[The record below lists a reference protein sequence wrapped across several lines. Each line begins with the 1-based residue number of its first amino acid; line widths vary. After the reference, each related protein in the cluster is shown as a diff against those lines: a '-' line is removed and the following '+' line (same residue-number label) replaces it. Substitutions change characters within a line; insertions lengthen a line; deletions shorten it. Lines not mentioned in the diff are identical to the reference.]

1 MVDYEQIKQLKAL
14 RREAEGLKYSIDH
27 AKPEIVTDYYKD
39 YKTGRG
45 VPKSLIGLA
54 FDEKGILSRE
64 RRLKRKLDEI
74 SRLIEAIEKDIE
86 AVDDSDMRTILRMYY
101 VEELSYREIEEQA
114 FISKSTIQ
122 RKLKKFAANKKW
134 DKWDKNL

>member
-39 YKTGRG
+39 YRSGRG
-45 VPKSLIGLA
+45 IPKSLVGVD
-54 FDEKGILSRE
+54 FDWKGISSRE

-74 SRLIEAIEKDIE
+74 SKLIEAIEGEIE
-86 AVDDSDMRTILRMYY
+86 AIGDPDMRTILRMYY
-101 VEELSYREIEEQA
+101 IEERSQEEVGFALGYDKATISRKIKA
-114 FISKSTIQ
+114 FHESCNKC
-122 RKLKKFAANKKW
+122 NKK
-134 DKWDKNL
+134 L

>member
-45 VPKSLIGLA
+45 VPKSLVGVD
-54 FDEKGILSRE
+54 FDWKGISSRE
-64 RRLKRKLDEI
+64 RWLKRKLDEI
-74 SRLIEAIEKDIE
+74 SKLIEAIEKDIE
-86 AVDDSDMRTILRMYY
+86 AISDPDMRTILRMYY
-101 VEELSYREIEEQA
+101 IEERSQEETGGVLGYDKATISRKIKA
-114 FISKSTIQ
+114 FHESCNKC
-122 RKLKKFAANKKW
+122 NKK
-134 DKWDKNL
+134 L

>member
-1 MVDYEQIKQLKAL
+1 MDYGQLKQLKAL

-45 VPKSLIGLA
+45 IPKSLTGLT
-54 FDEKGILSRE
+54 FDEKGISSRE
-64 RRLKRKLDEI
+64 RRLKCKLDEI
-74 SRLIEAIEKDIE
+74 SRLIEAIEKEIE
-86 AVDDSDMRTILRMYY
+86 VIDDPDMRTILRMYY

-114 FISKSTIQ
+114 FISKSTIH
-122 RKLKKFAANKKW
+122 RKLKNFAENEKW

>member
-1 MVDYEQIKQLKAL
+1 MINYEQIKQLKAL

-45 VPKSLIGLA
+45 VPKSLVGVD
-54 FDEKGILSRE
+54 FDRKGISSRE

-86 AVDDSDMRTILRMYY
+86 AIDDPDMRTILRMYY
-101 VEELSYREIEEQA
+101 VEEMNYREIEEQI
-114 FISKSTIQ
+114 FMSKSNIQ
-122 RKLKKFAANKKW
+122 RKLKKFAEDVSW
-134 DKWDKNL
+134 DKWDKKL

>member
-1 MVDYEQIKQLKAL
+1 MAYEQIKQLKAL

-39 YKTGRG
+39 YKIGRG
-45 VPKSLIGLA
+45 IPKSLLGLA
-54 FDEKGILSRE
+54 FDEKGISGRE

-86 AVDDSDMRTILRMYY
+86 AIADPDMRTILRMYY
-101 VEELSYREIEEQA
+101 VEERSQEEVA
-114 FISKSTIQ
+114 EAMHCDRTTISK
-122 RKLKKFAANKKW
+122 RLKKLATNATKKC
-134 DKWDKNL
+134 DIL

>member
-1 MVDYEQIKQLKAL
+1 MDYGQLKQLKAL

-45 VPKSLIGLA
+45 VPKSLAGLA
-54 FDEKGILSRE
+54 FDEKGIRSRE

-74 SRLIEAIEKDIE
+74 SGLIEAIEKDIE
-86 AVDDSDMRTILRMYY
+86 AIDDPDTRTILRMYY
-101 VEELSYREIEEQA
+101 VEEMNYREIEKQT
-114 FISKSTIQ
+114 FMSKSTIQ
-122 RKLKKFAANKKW
+122 RKLKKFAEDESW
-134 DKWDKNL
+134 DKWDKKL

>member
-1 MVDYEQIKQLKAL
+1 MDYGQLKQLKAL

-27 AKPEIVTDYYKD
+27 AKPEIVIDYYKD

-45 VPKSLIGLA
+45 IPKSLTGLT
-54 FDEKGILSRE
+54 FDEKGISSRE
-64 RRLKRKLDEI
+64 KRLKRKLDEI

>member
-1 MVDYEQIKQLKAL
+1 MIDYEQIKQLKAL

-45 VPKSLIGLA
+45 IPKSLTGLT
-54 FDEKGILSRE
+54 FDEKGISSRE

-74 SRLIEAIEKDIE
+74 SLLIEAIEKDIE
-86 AVDDSDMRTILRMYY
+86 AIDDPDTRTILRMYY

-114 FISKSTIQ
+114 FISKSTIH
-122 RKLKKFAANKKW
+122 RKLKNFAENEKW
-134 DKWDKNL
+134 DKWDRNL

>member
-1 MVDYEQIKQLKAL
+1 MIDYEQIKQLKAL

-45 VPKSLIGLA
+45 VPKSLVGVD
-54 FDEKGILSRE
+54 FDRKGISSRE

-74 SRLIEAIEKDIE
+74 SKLIEAIEGDIDT
-86 AVDDSDMRTILRMYY
+86 VDDPDMRTILRMYY
-101 VEELSYREIEEQA
+101 VEERSQEEVA
-114 FISKSTIQ
+114 DAMHCDRTTISK
-122 RKLKKFAANKKW
+122 RLKKLATNATKKF
-134 DKWDKNL
+134 DIL

>member
-1 MVDYEQIKQLKAL
+1 MIDHEQIKRLKAL

-45 VPKSLIGLA
+45 VPKSLAGLA
-54 FDEKGILSRE
+54 FDEKGISSRE

-74 SRLIEAIEKDIE
+74 SRLIEAIEKEIE
-86 AVDDSDMRTILRMYY
+86 AIDDPDMRTILRMYY
-101 VEELSYREIEEQA
+101 VEERSQEEVA
-114 FISKSTIQ
+114 EAMHCDRTTISK
-122 RKLKKFAANKKW
+122 RLKKLATNAIKKR
-134 DKWDKNL
+134 DIL

>member
-1 MVDYEQIKQLKAL
+1 MIDYEQIKQLKAL

-39 YKTGRG
+39 YRTGKG
-45 VPKSLIGLA
+45 IPKSLIGVD
-54 FDEKGILSRE
+54 FDWKDISSRE

-74 SRLIEAIEKDIE
+74 SKLIETIEKEIEAIGDP
-86 AVDDSDMRTILRMYY
+86 DMRTILRMYY

-114 FISKSTIQ
+114 FISKSAIQ
-122 RKLKKFAANKKW
+122 RKLKNFAEKEKW

>member
-1 MVDYEQIKQLKAL
+1 MNYGQLKQLKAL

-39 YKTGRG
+39 YRNGRG
-45 VPKSLIGLA
+45 VPKSLVGLA
-54 FDEKGILSRE
+54 FDTKSINTREK
-64 RRLKRKLDEI
+64 RLKSKLSEI
-74 SRLIEAIEKDIE
+74 RELVERIEKDIE
-86 AVDDSDMRTILRMYY
+86 AIDDPDMRTILRMYY

-114 FISKSTIQ
+114 FISKSTAQ
-122 RKLKKFAANKKW
+122 RKLKIFAENEKW

>member
-1 MVDYEQIKQLKAL
+1 MNYGQLKQLKAL

-45 VPKSLIGLA
+45 IPKSLLGLA
-54 FDEKGILSRE
+54 FDEKGISSRE

-86 AVDDSDMRTILRMYY
+86 AIDDPDMRTILRMYY
-101 VEELSYREIEEQA
+101 VEEMNYREIEKQT

-122 RKLKKFAANKKW
+122 RKLKNFAENEKW

>member
-1 MVDYEQIKQLKAL
+1 MIDYEQIRQLKAL

-27 AKPEIVTDYYKD
+27 AKPGIVTDYYKD

-45 VPKSLIGLA
+45 IPKSLVGVD
-54 FDEKGILSRE
+54 FDWKGISSRE

-74 SRLIEAIEKDIE
+74 SKLIEAIEGDIDT
-86 AVDDSDMRTILRMYY
+86 VDDPDMRTILRMYY
-101 VEELSYREIEEQA
+101 IEELSYREIEEQA
-114 FISKSTIQ
+114 FISKSAIQ

>member
-1 MVDYEQIKQLKAL
+1 MIDYEQIKQLKAL

-39 YKTGRG
+39 YRSGRG
-45 VPKSLIGLA
+45 IPKSLVGVD
-54 FDEKGILSRE
+54 FDWKGISSRE
-64 RRLKRKLDEI
+64 KQLKRKLDEI
-74 SRLIEAIEKDIE
+74 SRLIETIEKEIE
-86 AVDDSDMRTILRMYY
+86 AIGDPDMRTILRMYY

-114 FISKSTIQ
+114 FISKSAIQ
-122 RKLKKFAANKKW
+122 RKLKNFAEKEKW